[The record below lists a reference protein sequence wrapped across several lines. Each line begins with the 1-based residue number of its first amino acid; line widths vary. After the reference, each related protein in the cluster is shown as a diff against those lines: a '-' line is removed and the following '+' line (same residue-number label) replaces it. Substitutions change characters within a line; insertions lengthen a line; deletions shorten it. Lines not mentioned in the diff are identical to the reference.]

1 MGKVLVIDDSAL
13 MRKRLSQMLEARG
26 WKVETARNG
35 AQALDLVETCAPD
48 VITLDINMP
57 EMDGLTFL
65 GHVMHRRPTPVV
77 MVSSLTE
84 AGAMATFEALQLGA
98 VDYVHKPDGTVSLD
112 LHRVEEEICAKVAGA
127 ARARLPRAG
136 SQRRPTPSPRAQR
149 PEPAAGLAATRTPE
163 KLVLVGASTGG
174 PRALEDFISALPA
187 NFAAPVLICQHMPA
201 AFTGPFARRLDQIS
215 ALRVQ
220 EVTSPTSLA
229 PSTVYIGRGDA
240 DLVLT
245 RRAGELMATSV
256 PTDGRPWHP
265 SIGRLVESAMGHLS
279 PDRLIGVMLT
289 GMGDD
294 GTPEMTKLRR
304 GGGRTVAQD
313 EETSVVFGMPGA
325 LIAAGGAETV
335 LPLGRIPARI
345 GVWLQRAPLRR
356 GA

>member
-1 MGKVLVIDDSAL
+1 MPKVLVIDDSAL
-13 MRKRLSQMLEARG
+13 MRKRLSQMLETRK
-26 WKVETARNG
+26 WQVSTARNG
-35 AQALDLVETCAPD
+35 AQALDMVEACAPD

-65 GHVMHRRPTPVV
+65 GHLMHRRPTPVV

-84 AGAMATFEALQLGA
+84 AGALATFEALQLGA

-112 LHRVEEEICAKVAGA
+112 LHRVEEEICAKVAAA
-127 ARARLPRAG
+127 ARARLLRPGAV
-136 SQRRPTPSPRAQR
+136 RRPAPAARPQR
-149 PEPAAGLAATRTPE
+149 PAPAAGSAPGQTPE

-174 PRALEDFISALPA
+174 PRALEELISALPGD
-187 NFAAPVLICQHMPA
+187 FPAPILICQHMPA
-201 AFTGPFARRLDQIS
+201 AFTGPFAARLDQIA

-220 EVTSPTSLA
+220 EVTSPTTLA
-229 PSTVYIGRGDA
+229 PGTVYIGRGDA
-240 DLVLT
+240 DVVLM
-245 RRAGELMATSV
+245 RRAGNLMATSV
-256 PTDGRPWHP
+256 PSDGRPWHP
-265 SIGRLVESAMGHLS
+265 SIGRLVETALAHM
-279 PDRLIGVMLT
+279 PAERLVGVMLT

-313 EETSVVFGMPGA
+313 EETSVVFGMPAA

-335 LPLGRIPARI
+335 LPLARIPARI
-345 GVWLQRAPLRR
+345 GVWLNRAQIRR